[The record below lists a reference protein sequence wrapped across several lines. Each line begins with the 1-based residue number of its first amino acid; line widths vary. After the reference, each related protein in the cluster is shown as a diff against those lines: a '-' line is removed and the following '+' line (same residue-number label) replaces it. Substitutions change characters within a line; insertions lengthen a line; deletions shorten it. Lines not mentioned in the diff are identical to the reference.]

1 MELQKRLAAQALNC
15 GINRVKFNPSKLK
28 EIKEAI
34 TSFDIQRLI
43 NQGIIDKHQKK
54 GISRA
59 RAKQTANQKK
69 KGRQSGHGSRKGTA
83 AARKNPKTEWVRSI
97 RTQRELLKKL
107 RDKKYVSS
115 EDFKDLYAKAKGGF
129 FRSTQHIKI
138 YIEEQDM
145 VKKQ

>member
-15 GINRVKFNPSKLK
+15 GVNRVKFDPSKLK

-43 NQGIIDKHQKK
+43 NQGVIGKHQEK

-59 RAKQTANQKK
+59 RAKHTAAQKR
-69 KGRQSGHGSRKGTA
+69 KGRKAGHGSRKGKST
-83 AARKNPKTEWVRSI
+83 ARKNPKTEWVRSI
-97 RTQRELLKKL
+97 RTQRELIRKL
-107 RDKKYVSS
+107 RDNNHVSK